1 MRILSFTSRTTLNR
15 MAAIS
20 TPIRAIRLFV
30 LAALGS
36 ACVCAQQQPLTLTLA
51 QAEQLAIQ
59 NNPQF
64 SAAQFNAQAAYQVPN
79 QYRANLFPTVS
90 GAVTGVVA
98 DSGSRLAAGALNNPV
113 VYDRLGTGLI
123 VNQLVSDFGRTK
135 NLIASAKLRAQAQDQ
150 ITETARAN
158 ILISTARAY
167 YSVLRA
173 RSVLTVAQQ
182 TVSARQLVSDQITA
196 LANNNL
202 KSQLD
207 VSFANVNLAD
217 AQLLLSQ
224 AQNDVK
230 AAEAELA
237 AALGLPARTSFTL
250 QEEPMPVAIPPSAD
264 PLVAQ
269 ALQERPE
276 LKDLRLEQSAAE
288 RLIKAEHALYYPNIG
303 VIGSAGFVPTGEAA
317 VPGRYGA
324 VGVNVNIPLFNGGLF
339 RARQTEAELK
349 ARAATENVNDLAN
362 RITRDVKVAYLNALT
377 GYERVG
383 LMDQLLKQAQLALDL
398 AQGRYQLGLSS
409 IIELSQ
415 AQLNLTSAQ
424 IGSASARYDY
434 QAQRAILDYQ
444 VGSLPTAANSKQP

>member
-1 MRILSFTSRTTLNR
+1 
-15 MAAIS
+15 
-20 TPIRAIRLFV
+20 
-30 LAALGS
+30 
-36 ACVCAQQQPLTLTLA
+36 VCAQQQPLTLTLA

-64 SAAQFNAQAAYQVPN
+64 SAAKFSAQAAYQVPN
-79 QYRANLFPTVS
+79 QYRANLFPTVA

-135 NLIASAKLRAQAQDQ
+135 NLMESAKLRAQAQDQ
-150 ITETARAN
+150 VTETARAS
-158 ILISTARAY
+158 ILITTARAY
-167 YSVLRA
+167 YAVLRTRA
-173 RSVLTVAQQ
+173 VLTVAQQ
-182 TVSARQLVSDQITA
+182 TVSARQLVSDQVTA

-217 AQLLLSQ
+217 AQLLLAQ
-224 AQNDVK
+224 AQNEVK

-237 AALGLPARTSFTL
+237 AALGLAAQTSFAL
-250 QEEPMPVAIPPSAD
+250 KEESMPEPIPPSSD

-276 LKDLRLEQSAAE
+276 LKDLRLEQNAAE
-288 RLIKAEHALYYPNIG
+288 RLAKAEHALYYPNIG
-303 VIGSAGFVPTGEAA
+303 IIGSAGFVPTGEAA

-324 VGVNVNIPLFNGGLF
+324 VGVNVIIPVFNGGLF

-349 ARAATENVNDLAN
+349 ARAANENVNDLAN
-362 RITRDVKVAYLNALT
+362 RITRDVKVAYLNAQT
-377 GYERVG
+377 GFERVG
-383 LMDQLLKQAQLALDL
+383 LTDQLLKQAQLALDL
-398 AQGRYQLGLSS
+398 AQGRYDLGLSS

-424 IGSASARYDY
+424 IGSTSARYDY

-444 VGSLPTAANSKQP
+444 IGALR